1 MYLHT
6 STPKSISLRAYLGFM
21 TRDLHLIKTSKKER
35 KKERKSA
42 EDGCTTAFHKE
53 IKIYDS

>member
-1 MYLHT
+1 MT
-6 STPKSISLRAYLGFM
+6 STLLKLPK
-21 TRDLHLIKTSKKER
+21 KKER